1 MLIGVIGTFIAIM
14 SFGVLLEIPKR
25 YLLQTAIVGALGGF
39 VYLLGVELELDAV
52 MASFLSAFCVALLS
66 HIFARVYKAPVTL
79 FLIAGILPTVPGGGM
94 YQIVSHMMNGLLSES
109 LTYMIQTLEIAGV
122 IALAIFLVDSI
133 FRVKKNREQ
142 VNVQK

>member
-1 MLIGVIGTFIAIM
+1 MVIGVIGTFIAIL
-14 SFGVLLEIPKR
+14 SFAVLLEIPKR

>member
-14 SFGVLLEIPKR
+14 SFGVLLEIPRR
-25 YLLQTAIVGALGGF
+25 YLIQTAVVGALGGF
-39 VYLLGVELELDAV
+39 VYLAGVELKLGAV

-79 FLIAGILPTVPGGGM
+79 FLIGGILPTVPGGGM
-94 YQIVSHMMNGLLSES
+94 YQIVSHMMNGSLSES

-133 FRVKKNREQ
+133 FRVKKNRGQ